1 MNLVIISGRS
11 GSGKSTVLKAL
22 EDLGFYCID
31 NLPAGLLPA
40 LVEKTTSKLLAVCI
54 DARNHIDDIDA
65 LSNIKQSLSKSV
77 RTEIIYLDANTDT
90 LIKRFSETRRKHP
103 LSDANT
109 PLQEA
114 LLKEQ
119 QVLAHLAD
127 MADLSIHTDLLNVH
141 QLRDVIKKRLISHID
156 HDEMSLL
163 FTSFGFKKGTPAD
176 IDLLF
181 DVRCISNPYWQ
192 PELREFNGQD
202 KAIIDFF
209 AAEEDVQAMFEDIK
223 KYLSNWLPKY
233 RDSSRSYLT
242 VAIGCTG
249 GKHRSV
255 YLVDKLYEHFQAQYP
270 HAQRQHRD
278 LPDQ

>member
-1 MNLVIISGRS
+1 MHLVIISGRS

-22 EDLGFYCID
+22 EDMGFYCID

-40 LVEKTTSKLLAVCI
+40 LIEKTSSKRLAVCI

-65 LSNIKQSLSKSV
+65 LSNIKQNLPSSIKS
-77 RTEIIYLDANTDT
+77 EIIYLDSQTET
-90 LIKRFSETRRKHP
+90 LITRFSETRRKHP

-109 PLQEA
+109 PLKEA

-119 QVLAHLAD
+119 KVLAQLAD

-141 QLRDVIKKRLISHID
+141 QLRDIVKKQLITHID

-163 FTSFGFKKGTPAD
+163 FTSFGFKKGIPAD

-181 DVRCISNPYWQ
+181 DVRCIANPYWL
-192 PELREFNGQD
+192 PELRKFSGQD
-202 KAIIDFF
+202 QPVLDFF
-209 AAEEDVQAMFEDIK
+209 AKEQDVQDMLADIQAHLEK
-223 KYLSNWLPKY
+223 WLPKY
-233 RDSSRSYLT
+233 RDSNRSYLT

-249 GKHRSV
+249 GRHRSV
-255 YLVDKLYEHFQAQYP
+255 YLADKLHEHFNKQYK
-270 HAQRQHRD
+270 HAQKQHRD
-278 LPDQ
+278 IDH